1 MGEPGLDDRSPGS
14 SAGVIFLSVPE
25 PDVSSLALAD
35 EYLAFRLAT
44 EHDWALW
51 NGDLTYLEEWPE
63 LTEVG
68 ITARLAALE
77 DFGRRAEALSDGD
90 RALAET
96 IAFTSRAKALEL
108 RWQAELEWV
117 NHATGIVPVILT
129 FLPRYPLVSTEDGD
143 RYLEKIRRLPGF
155 LSDWSGRLETAAGT
169 GPVPIVHLVS
179 SLIGLLDRHRR
190 GPLSQGPLGAQQ
202 PPSSLPEP
210 SARVWSRELAGL
222 LDGDVTGAWADLRET
237 LATRTLPAARPDTL
251 PGLAHLDG
259 GSDHYQRLVWAHT
272 TLPLTGE
279 AVHQIGLEQ
288 VDRLEA
294 EYREV
299 AGDLLGTTDNA
310 EIYRRLR
317 EDPSLHY
324 QQVETLVADA
334 TAALAK
340 AKAAAGD
347 WFGTLPLAPCEAHA
361 IDQGA
366 LAFYSRPARDGSK
379 PGRFFFNTAD
389 PTMWGTFQLQAVTY
403 HEGIPGH
410 HLQLAI
416 AQENPRL
423 HRLLADFYIAAYN
436 EGWGLYTERL
446 SDEMGLYSSELDR
459 IGMLSADSMRACRLV
474 VDSGLHALGWSR
486 DEAIRYMIDHSPMTR
501 TQVEGEIDR
510 YIGDPGQALGYMIG
524 RLEIDRMRTE
534 AEHRLGEGFDLRAFH
549 DTILGTGT
557 VPLPTLDRVIAAWV
571 GAQTSR
577 EEASPRSG
585 SQR

>member
-1 MGEPGLDDRSPGS
+1 MPK
-14 SAGVIFLSVPE
+14 SVA
-25 PDVSSLALAD
+25 SSLALAD
-35 EYLAFRLAT
+35 EFLAFRLAT

-51 NGDLTYLEEWPE
+51 NGDLTHLEAWPD
-63 LTEVG
+63 LSVG
-68 ITARLAALE
+68 AISARLAGLE
-77 DFGRRAEALSDGD
+77 DFGRRAETLVEGD
-90 RALAET
+90 QAALAET
-96 IAFTSRAKALEL
+96 IAFTSRSKALEL

-117 NHATGIVPVILT
+117 NHATGIVPIILT
-129 FLPRYPLVSTEDGD
+129 FLPRYSLVRPEDGD

-155 LSDWSGRLETAAGT
+155 FAEWSGRLEGAART
-169 GPVPIVHLVS
+169 GPVPIAHLVS
-179 SLIGLLDRHRR
+179 SLIGLLDRQRR
-190 GPLSQGPLGAQQ
+190 QPLSRGPLGAQA
-202 PPSSLPEP
+202 PPSALVGAAAE
-210 SARVWSRELAGL
+210 VWSRALAVL
-222 LDGDVTGAWADLRET
+222 LDGEVTQAWSELRET
-237 LATRTLPAARPDTL
+237 LAARTLPTARPDSL

-259 GSDHYQRLVWAHT
+259 GRAHYERLIWAHT

-299 AGDLLGTTDNA
+299 AADLLGTTDNA

-317 EDPSLHY
+317 EDQSLHY
-324 QQVETLVADA
+324 HQAEALVADA

-347 WFGTLPLAPCEAHA
+347 WFGTLPAAPCEAFA
-361 IDQGA
+361 IEQGP

-389 PTMWGTFQLQAVTY
+389 PTMWGTFQVEATTY

-416 AQENPRL
+416 AQEDPSL

-446 SDEMGLYSSELDR
+446 SDEMGLYSSDLDR

-474 VDSGLHALGWSR
+474 VDTGLHALGWSR
-486 DEAIRYMIDHSPMTR
+486 DEAIAYMIDHSPMTR

-524 RLEIDRMRTE
+524 RLEIDRMRAE
-534 AEHRLGEGFDLRAFH
+534 AEDRLGEEFDIRAFH
-549 DTILGTGT
+549 DTVLGTGS
-557 VPLPTLDRVIAAWV
+557 VPIPTLQRVVAAWIAA
-571 GAQTSR
+571 QTDSR
-577 EEASPRSG
+577 EEASPGSG
-585 SQR
+585 SQT